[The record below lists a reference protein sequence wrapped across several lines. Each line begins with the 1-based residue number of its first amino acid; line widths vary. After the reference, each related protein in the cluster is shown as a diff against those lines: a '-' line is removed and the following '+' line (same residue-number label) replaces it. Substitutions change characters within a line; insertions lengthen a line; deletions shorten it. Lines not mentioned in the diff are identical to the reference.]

1 MTLNDI
7 YLLSQIVAA
16 IPVAPTLLYLAVQV
30 RQNTKQMRANAS
42 FQWISASGEM
52 NAVIAGDKQAASV
65 FRRGWDDPDAL
76 DDDERMQYLVHIGHF
91 LQIYS
96 TMFEF
101 HEDGLL
107 PATQWHNCRKD
118 IVSII
123 NSAGGQWVWE
133 TFGKRGLDPSFVA
146 FVEKLKDSSE
156 AAYDI
161 STTRK
166 EGAAP

>member
-1 MTLNDI
+1 MTLNDA
-7 YLLSQIVAA
+7 YLASQIIAA
-16 IPVAPTLLYLAVQV
+16 ILVAPTLLYLAVQV

-42 FQWISASGEM
+42 FQWLAASGEM
-52 NAVIAGDKQAASV
+52 NALVAGDRQAASV
-65 FRRGWDDPDAL
+65 FRRGWDDPHAL

-96 TMFEF
+96 TMYEL

-118 IVSII
+118 LVSIM
-123 NSAGGQWVWE
+123 SSSGGLWVWE
-133 TFGKRGLDPSFVA
+133 TFGKRGLDPTFVA
-146 FVEKLKDSSE
+146 FVEKLKASSE
-156 AAYDI
+156 EAYDI

-166 EGAAP
+166 EEAET